1 MSEKLEGVYVLR
13 VPVQYLSETAT
24 KEEKLQLE
32 SLLKDLKQIQFG
44 EKNVM
49 VLPALKDSFGDYLF
63 KLERVDI

>member
-13 VPVQYLSETAT
+13 VPMQYLSETAT
-24 KEEKLQLE
+24 TEQKLQLE
-32 SLLKDLKQIQFG
+32 SLLKDLKQIQLG

-63 KLERVDI
+63 KLERIDI

>member
-13 VPVQYLSETAT
+13 VPMQYLSETAT
-24 KEEKLQLE
+24 TEQKLYLE

-49 VLPALKDSFGDYLF
+49 VLPPLKDNFGDYLF